1 MTGIL
6 GLVRLPDVVSIL
18 NASFGYASILAAS
31 EGRFGSSAVLIIA
44 AIVADGIDG
53 FLARRVGD
61 GPLGIQIDS
70 LADLLSFGA
79 APAFLAWAA
88 FGSCFGVL
96 GGLYLACG
104 ILRLARFNVS
114 SKKMEFQGLP
124 IPGAGGLVVAS
135 VLLGGAGLTAFLL
148 ISASLLMVSSIPYPK
163 FRDPRFIPPVL
174 AVGAFAA
181 AGWLLGDQRLS
192 AGVVFLALAG
202 YLVSPLVIEVC
213 RRIGKL
219 PPSRRG

>member
-31 EGRFGSSAVLIIA
+31 DGRFGSSAVLIIA

-70 LADLLSFGA
+70 LADLLSFGV

-104 ILRLARFNVS
+104 ILRLARFNVDV
-114 SKKMEFQGLP
+114 KEKTWAYKGYAQGLTSTM
-124 IPGAGGLVVAS
+124 AGGSLVTFVWIFNGYLADAH
-135 VLLGGAGLTAFLL
+135 VPVTA
-148 ISASLLMVSSIPYPK
+148 V
-163 FRDPRFIPPVL
+163 
-174 AVGAFAA
+174 
-181 AGWLLGDQRLS
+181 
-192 AGVVFLALAG
+192 AGVVLGMAL
-202 YLVSPLVIEVC
+202 LM
-213 RRIGKL
+213 
-219 PPSRRG
+219 